1 MLAGTEK
8 RNDEDGPVGV
18 DAGRG
23 IRNGVFLNEKKRIDD
38 DGGCSSPFFTV
49 FTTSFGFFLCHG
61 LMIWGALSMIEG
73 IFHERLDRHFGGGS
87 VDRWV

>member
-1 MLAGTEK
+1 MLAGTER
-8 RNDEDGPVGV
+8 RNDEYGPVGV
-18 DAGRG
+18 GAGRG
-23 IRNGVFLNEKKRIDD
+23 IRNGVFLNEKN
-38 DGGCSSPFFTV
+38 GLMMMVVVPPPFFTV

-73 IFHERLDRHFGGGS
+73 IFHERLDRHFGGGN

>member
-1 MLAGTEK
+1 MRTDLWVWMRVVAFAMAFFLMK
-8 RNDEDGPVGV
+8 K
-18 DAGRG
+18 
-23 IRNGVFLNEKKRIDD
+23 NGLMMMVVVPP
-38 DGGCSSPFFTV
+38 PFFTV